1 MKRPAES
8 DFNSHVAYTRALE
21 EYCDRKWVG
30 LSTEDILIL
39 LDEHNLYGSKLVELI
54 RATESKVKSN
64 NV

>member
-8 DFNSHVAYTRALE
+8 DYNSHVAYTRALE
-21 EYCDRKWVG
+21 AYCDRKWVD
-30 LSTEDILIL
+30 LTPVDILVL

-54 RATESKVKSN
+54 RATESMVKLN